1 MAEEKKEEWRGT
13 LGYLF
18 TGLESLGQLTIFGL
32 GAAKAAFERPF
43 EFDETMR
50 QLYEVGWKSLPLV
63 LSSGFALGIVFSLHT
78 ISSLTRFGAS
88 AMIPAVLAIGICREI
103 GPLFVA
109 LLIAGRVGAGIG
121 AELGGMRVT
130 EQIDALE
137 AMAVD
142 SFKYLVVTRVIACAI
157 ALPILAVFIDASG
170 ILGGYLAD
178 SAVGHTSWRFFMTS
192 AFGQLGWTDYVPPTV
207 KTVVF
212 GAIIGVVSC
221 FLGYTATEGAAG
233 VGRASTRS
241 VVYSSLLL
249 ILINIILV
257 KLSAFLFLG
266 P

>member
-1 MAEEKKEEWRGT
+1 MPVDKAKRRGI
-13 LGYLF
+13 LGYLVN
-18 TGLESLGQLTIFGL
+18 GIDSLGELGLFGL
-32 GAAKAAFERPF
+32 GAAKAAFEPPF
-43 EFDETMR
+43 EFDETMQ

-63 LSSGFALGIVFSLHT
+63 LSSGVALGIVFSLHT
-78 ISSLTRFGAS
+78 ISSLARFGAN

-103 GPLFVA
+103 GPLFVG

-137 AMAVD
+137 AMAID

-157 ALPILAVFIDASG
+157 ALPLLTAFIDASG

-178 SAVGHTSWRFFMTS
+178 AAAAHVSWRFFMTS
-192 AFGQLGWTDYVPPTV
+192 AFGNLGWTDYIQPTV

-212 GAIIGVVSC
+212 GVIIGVVSC
-221 FLGYTATEGAAG
+221 FLGYTASRGAAG
-233 VGRASTRS
+233 VGRASTQS

-249 ILINIILV
+249 ILFNIILV